1 MLIASGTA
9 PEGTRLRD
17 SKFST
22 DRSDDTTGRTKLA
35 DWTVGLDDTTV
46 RQSNVGTAESSR
58 SEGSK
63 PESMEAE
70 KSAGSSVAKK
80 GTQAGERREEK
91 RGGKRQEKLC
101 IDQTAVM

>member
-1 MLIASGTA
+1 
-9 PEGTRLRD
+9 
-17 SKFST
+17 
-22 DRSDDTTGRTKLA
+22 
-35 DWTVGLDDTTV
+35 
-46 RQSNVGTAESSR
+46 
-58 SEGSK
+58 
-63 PESMEAE
+63 MEAE